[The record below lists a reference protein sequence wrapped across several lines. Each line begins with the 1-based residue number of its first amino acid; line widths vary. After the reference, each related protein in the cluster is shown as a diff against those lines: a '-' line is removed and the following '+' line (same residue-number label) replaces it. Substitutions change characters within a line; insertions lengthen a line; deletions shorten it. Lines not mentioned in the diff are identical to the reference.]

1 MKISSVTANVTSAI
15 LVFSA
20 RTHFFILVFHFSIG
34 FSALELHE
42 GYRKLKMA
50 SYGEFRVRLP
60 LIVTRSYTNSSKN
73 VAYYLL
79 MLL

>member
-20 RTHFFILVFHFSIG
+20 RTHFFTLLFHFSIG
-34 FSALELHE
+34 FSALEWHE

-60 LIVTRSYTNSSKN
+60 LIVTRSLNTNSSKN
-73 VAYYLL
+73 VQHIIY
-79 MLL
+79 